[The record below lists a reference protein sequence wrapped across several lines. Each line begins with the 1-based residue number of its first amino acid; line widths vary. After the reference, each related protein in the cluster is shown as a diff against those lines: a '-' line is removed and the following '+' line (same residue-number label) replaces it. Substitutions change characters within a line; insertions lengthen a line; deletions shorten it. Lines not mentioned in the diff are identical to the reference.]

1 MKREEDRSKARPG
14 LRFRIAPRRRPAGR
28 ERSEQPVA
36 LEALR
41 RRAVQPALTL
51 GEEDGLV
58 WVGFDQDTGDFTR
71 RDQFEQGCFG
81 LKVCRRHFA
90 SGLAVLAGRSDVL
103 VNALPGLSFSVLKLR
118 DSLVVGSPGHFYY
131 VTARFTPYIGPP
143 TPEMIGKR
151 CPVCKIPIQ
160 AAEDGQPDTRVIT
173 CRCGAVL
180 HWETPES
187 HPDVPEEDRLGCLA
201 KATLCPCCQH
211 ELSSQEVLVWDPAT
225 I

>member
-14 LRFRIAPRRRPAGR
+14 LRFELHRAGGPPAANEANSPLPWRPCGAAPC
-28 ERSEQPVA
+28 E
-36 LEALR
+36 
-41 RRAVQPALTL
+41 PALTL